1 MNKSAGESHEV
12 MPGTG
17 VPPTVPAG
25 DAPPEGG
32 GGGGG
37 DRLTPA
43 ELAVLEEAE
52 KAAAKRA
59 KKAGRKARGSLLP
72 APAVLS
78 TTYYLPKGRAGLR
91 WQSTLI
97 NSLCGLLMLSVPGHA
112 AMRPQPESTKI
123 HHRHDVLAA
132 HLCAALSTAHASSIC
147 SRKQLQKLMFA
158 NTRGSTRAPF
168 SCQPRWI
175 LRDFVW

>member
-59 KKAGRKARGSLLP
+59 KKAGRKARGYPLP
-72 APAVLS
+72 APAAQS
-78 TTYYLPKGRAGLR
+78 TTCYLPKGHAGLR
-91 WQSTLI
+91 WRLNLI
-97 NSLCGLLMLSVPGHA
+97 NSLCILLMVSVPRHA
-112 AMRPQPESTKI
+112 AMRPQPESTQI
-123 HHRHDVLAA
+123 YCRHDVLAA

-147 SRKQLQKLMFA
+147 SRKQLQKVMFA
-158 NTRGSTRAPF
+158 NTRGSTRAPC
-168 SCQPRWI
+168 SCQTRWI
-175 LRDFVW
+175 LRDFI